1 MTVHSHKDS
10 LLSKIES
17 ALSVIDEIQTL
28 SNKFSGINFDSSY
41 EDHEKNEDSENN
53 NDEIAEAVE
62 ILDQILSLCD
72 EARQSLETGQ
82 QHSGTI
88 VDTLGTNLSLT
99 THSSISSINLTVS
112 PIIQETQNGSG
123 DLSSSPSELSNLISE
138 NPSLF
143 PIVKLLAFISVDAS
157 LIYKS
162 DLGQRL
168 SDLTQNPASDY
179 YKKPPHKKILGD
191 LGEINVLKML
201 VDPMGQDRLSE
212 QEINE
217 IQIKTSLKS
226 LISNRNPEPDFYVPS
241 RRLVIDAKAW
251 KSLGISNLNKVI
263 QKYVNLECV
272 QQSGEVR
279 LYFPSDVY
287 EQNQTLL
294 SKFPKQVNNIK
305 VRIAPMEITYV
316 ELDSQRKIMLMYLR
330 SLILPN
336 QSKSQTSTRKNK
348 S

>member
-1 MTVHSHKDS
+1 MNVHSLKDE

-17 ALSVIDEIQTL
+17 TLTVLDEIQIL
-28 SNKFSGINFDSSY
+28 SNRLDGINFDSGY
-41 EDHEKNEDSENN
+41 EDDENEDSENN
-53 NDEIAEAVE
+53 DDEIAEAIG
-62 ILDQILSLCD
+62 ILNQILNLCD

-99 THSSISSINLTVS
+99 KTSSSSAIDPNGSLK
-112 PIIQETQNGSG
+112 IQSTQDFSG
-123 DLSSSPSELSNLISE
+123 DLSSGQSELSSLISE

-143 PIVKLLAFISVDAS
+143 PIVNLLAFIGADGS
-157 LIYKS
+157 LIYNS
-162 DLGQRL
+162 DVEQRL
-168 SDLTQNPASDY
+168 SDLTHNPASNY
-179 YKKPPHKKILGD
+179 YNKPPKKKMLGD

-201 VDPMGQDRLSE
+201 VDPIGQDRLGE

-217 IQIKTSLKS
+217 IQIKASLRS

-251 KSLGISNLNKVI
+251 KSLSISNLNEVI

-272 QQSGEVR
+272 QQGGEVR

-287 EQNQTLL
+287 EQKKTLL
-294 SKFPKQVNNIK
+294 SKLPKPVNNVK
-305 VRIAPMEITYV
+305 VRIAPMEITYA

-330 SLILPN
+330 TLILPN
-336 QSKSQTSTRKNK
+336 QSTIQSLNRL
-348 S
+348 